1 MPPPSTLR
9 IFYKDRSSGLAPGI
23 LVEAEP
29 TIMRGPPKRKDR
41 KVIGALIGAVT
52 GFVPLLIAFVLF
64 PRFSWRI
71 TRRNAKRST
80 ASRRRK
86 LRRNGQG
93 AMSFVLRVVVVVD
106 FDCIPS

>member
-52 GFVPLLIAFVLF
+52 GFVPLLIAFVFFSDF
-64 PRFSWRI
+64 PGGSQEGTQNVQPPPEDVSCDGMVKER
-71 TRRNAKRST
+71 
-80 ASRRRK
+80 
-86 LRRNGQG
+86 
-93 AMSFVLRVVVVVD
+93 
-106 FDCIPS
+106 CPSSCEW

>member
-9 IFYKDRSSGLAPGI
+9 IFYKDRSSGLALGI

-52 GFVPLLIAFVLF
+52 GFVPLLIAFVFF

-71 TRRNAKRST
+71 TGRKRST

>member
-52 GFVPLLIAFVLF
+52 GFVPLLIAFVFLAIF
-64 PRFSWRI
+64 L
-71 TRRNAKRST
+71 ADH
-80 ASRRRK
+80 RK
-86 LRRNGQG
+86 ERKTFNRL
-93 AMSFVLRVVVVVD
+93 
-106 FDCIPS
+106 PKT